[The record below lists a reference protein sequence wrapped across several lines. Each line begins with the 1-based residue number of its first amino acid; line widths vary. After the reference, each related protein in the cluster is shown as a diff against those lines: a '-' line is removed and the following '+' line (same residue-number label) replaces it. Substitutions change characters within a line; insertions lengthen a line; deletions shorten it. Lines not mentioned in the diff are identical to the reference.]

1 VRISSESFSPVFSGM
16 EDPDSIK
23 HGLGQKVGENQLIG
37 LQKRD
42 LLVDRAER
50 TIVVSQHVAKGMRYV
65 ENIPITP
72 NEWLKP
78 GACTPD
84 L

>member
-1 VRISSESFSPVFSGM
+1 M

-50 TIVVSQHVAKGMRYV
+50 TIVVSQHVATRMRYA
-65 ENIPITP
+65 ENVPITP